1 VSEPHDPSPTS
12 ASPFAVRDLLADDMQ
27 DMQLRLLAGA
37 APIPG
42 LAVACET
49 HGMPPLSSRLAS
61 AMPAERPGRRLEIRL
76 APSTTLHG
84 ALIDIYG
91 VGVPL
96 LGASGVGKS
105 ESALELVLRGHRL
118 VSDDVVVLRRVGAA
132 INGAGPDER
141 LGLEDRT
148 GEVLAGR
155 IQPAPGRAA

>member
-42 LAVACET
+42 LVVACET

-61 AMPAERPGRRLEIRL
+61 AMPAERPG
-76 APSTTLHG
+76 
-84 ALIDIYG
+84 
-91 VGVPL
+91 
-96 LGASGVGKS
+96 
-105 ESALELVLRGHRL
+105 
-118 VSDDVVVLRRVGAA
+118 
-132 INGAGPDER
+132 
-141 LGLEDRT
+141 LEDRT